1 MLMSTGGKLN
11 TLWSSCMD
19 FSVKWRHFLLGS
31 ATAHAHW
38 HTFMPCVQPR
48 SRAPRPPP
56 ALATARCKMYNF
68 SRSEFCQFY
77 RFMALIWT
85 WKVCLMKVYLFQI
98 YQSESRMPRVSILR
112 VLHSFKVFLWS
123 LRVWDRP
130 AHLAYTQLT
139 CHMFIIS
146 VAVLYQ
152 NQPPRL
158 PPARPRRPRPRPSC
172 KYLFV

>member
-1 MLMSTGGKLN
+1 MTHHNAHEYWRETQYIMIFVYG
-11 TLWSSCMD
+11 

-56 ALATARCKMYNF
+56 ALATERCKMYNF

-77 RFMALIWT
+77 RFMALVWT
-85 WKVCLMKVYLFQI
+85 WKVCLMRVYLFQI
-98 YQSESRMPRVSILR
+98 YQTEPRMPRVSILR

-123 LRVWDRP
+123 LRILRSAGSPGIHPINLSYFCHFCCCAIPEP
-130 AHLAYTQLT
+130 ATSTSSSQATPAPAAAQL
-139 CHMFIIS
+139 
-146 VAVLYQ
+146 
-152 NQPPRL
+152 
-158 PPARPRRPRPRPSC
+158 
-172 KYLFV
+172 